1 MSVDRTCFSFAAILK
16 GEEIMIEIFGKVSR
30 LDTLLYSI
38 VWISSVLIIGLNI
51 FYFLKFGSS
60 LMNKN
65 LITGFVL
72 LIFSTY
78 NLYNK

>member
-1 MSVDRTCFSFAAILK
+1 
-16 GEEIMIEIFGKVSR
+16 MIEIFGKESR
-30 LDTLLYSI
+30 LDTLLYYI
-38 VWISSVLIIGLNI
+38 VWISSMLIIGLNI

-65 LITGFVL
+65 LLTGFVL

>member
-1 MSVDRTCFSFAAILK
+1 MSVDRICFSSAAILK
-16 GEEIMIEIFGKVSR
+16 GEEYMIEIFGKESR
-30 LDTLLYSI
+30 LDTLLYYI
-38 VWISSVLIIGLNI
+38 VWISSMLIIGLNI

-65 LITGFVL
+65 LLTGFVL